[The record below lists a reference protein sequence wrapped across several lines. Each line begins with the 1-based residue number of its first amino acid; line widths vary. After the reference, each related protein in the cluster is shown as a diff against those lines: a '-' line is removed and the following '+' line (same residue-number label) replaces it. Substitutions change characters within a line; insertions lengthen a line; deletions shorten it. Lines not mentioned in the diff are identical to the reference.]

1 MKDNAFELL
10 KNISGASK
18 FLKKYFNI
26 YEATQKSYFRDYFDV
41 FDDDE
46 MAVPSC
52 DNGEDKNEK
61 AENNI
66 TWDDIVNGVSK

>member
-18 FLKKYFNI
+18 FLKKYLNI
-26 YEATQKSYFRDYFDV
+26 YEASQESYFRDYFAV

-52 DNGEDKNEK
+52 DNDEDKNEK

>member
-26 YEATQKSYFRDYFDV
+26 YEASQESYFRDYFAV

-46 MAVPSC
+46 MAVPPC
-52 DNGEDKNEK
+52 DNSEDKNEK
-61 AENNI
+61 TENNI
-66 TWDDIVNGVSK
+66 TWDDIVNGVST